1 MIIESIEMENFKS
14 HSNTRLEFNTG
25 ISIII
30 GENGAGKSSILEA
43 VSFALFKQYSGRK
56 IEELVKKG
64 KEKMSVTLKFA
75 VNGRKYRIKRQRNK
89 SGSRAKL
96 DVLEGEHYVPMVSQ
110 EKPVSEEVK
119 KLLDMDGDLFLN
131 AVYVRQGE
139 IADLIEKTP
148 SEKKQM
154 IGKLLGIDSLE
165 KAWKN
170 MLPLINK
177 YENKKENL
185 QGRLDSMEGLDEDL
199 TSKKDEKI
207 TIDGKIQ
214 DLDLK
219 IEETSRKL
227 GLMQEQKEDLDQKRE
242 NFNKLTAAIK
252 SKNELLNK
260 IKNDVENLER
270 EIKDVEAKEARIVT
284 MEPEVKRLENL
295 QKLRNTL
302 RKLKQAQ
309 ENEKRANKVLVDIQR
324 FKKVLDE
331 NYRSYKDY
339 LVLNN
344 VLVSLENERK
354 EFEGSKALM
363 GQLKTRRS
371 QLEHQIREA
380 EGRVKEQF
388 EAANRILGRESTSIE
403 ELEECIQSLKPSMER
418 KLEELTENMSKNQH
432 EIRNLQDQNE
442 KLKKLVKELKTVKNK
457 CPVCKSD
464 INESKRKELI
474 EGYMGEVDSNKNQ
487 IELLNKTFKSF
498 KSQKNVLN
506 LKYCEVQTVNMDLLG
521 EHFKTLEDSKADLKK
536 VDDDLKEIEIKVSSF
551 ERIDSEIKTKKTIQ
565 EKLKKNYESYIS
577 AKGALESLG
586 NLDEK
591 KRDLNRVKLDLTSLN
606 EVFDELVKGDPS
618 LGEKRELTEEGL
630 EKEILKVENIKN
642 EYNRILGVVSR
653 KESLIKRLE
662 LLRGDEAG
670 TSSEVSKLTED
681 RENLGYRE
689 DLHENIQ
696 MRLYNSDQE
705 LTDLKGQKNHFNG
718 RRTMFMSR
726 IAELESEL
734 ESFQGYKRELKQV
747 KDFIK
752 LLNYIRDLYGKDGV
766 QKDLRN
772 VSRPLIEQNTREFFE
787 RFNFE
792 YSDIKL
798 DEDYNITI
806 YGPAGKNSLNMISGG
821 EKIAVALALRF
832 GITQTLSGGNL
843 ELIMLDEPTIHLD
856 SYRRQELI
864 ELLKRMSIIPQMIIV
879 THETDLEEA
888 ADNILKVKKEDGNS
902 FVLNS

>member
-14 HSNTRLEFNTG
+14 HSNTRVDFNTG
-25 ISIII
+25 ISIIM

-43 VSFALFKQYSGRK
+43 VSFALFKQHSGRK
-56 IEELVKKG
+56 IEQLIKNGG
-64 KEKMSVTLKFA
+64 KKMSVTMRFA
-75 VNGRKYRIKRQRNK
+75 VNGRNYRITRQRSK
-89 SGSRAKL
+89 SGSHARL
-96 DVLEGEHYVPMVSQ
+96 DVLDGEQYIPLVSQ
-110 EKPVSEEVK
+110 EKSVTEEIK
-119 KLLDMDGDLFLN
+119 KLLEMDGDLFLN

-139 IADLIEKTP
+139 IADLIEKTS

-170 MLPLINK
+170 MLPLITN

-185 QGRLDSMEGLDEDL
+185 QGRLDSMEGLDQNL
-199 TSKKDEKI
+199 TSKKDEKVV
-207 TIDGKIQ
+207 IDNKIQ

-219 IEETSRKL
+219 IEESSRNL
-227 GLMQEQKEDLDQKRE
+227 DSMQKKKEALDHKRE
-242 NFNKLTAAIK
+242 EFNRLKADIK
-252 SKNELLNK
+252 SKNEVLEKIEKDVDHLN
-260 IKNDVENLER
+260 R
-270 EIKDVEAKEARIVT
+270 EIKDIETKEAKIVT

-295 QKLRNTL
+295 QKLKNTL
-302 RKLKQAQ
+302 RGLKQAH
-309 ENEKRANKVLVDIQR
+309 ETEKRVNKVLMDIQG

-331 NYRSYKDY
+331 NYKFYKDY
-339 LVLNN
+339 LALNN
-344 VLVSLENERK
+344 VMISLENERK
-354 EFEGSKALM
+354 EFEGSKALK

-371 QLEHQIREA
+371 QLDRGIGED
-380 EGRVKEQF
+380 EGVVKKQF
-388 EAANRILGRESTSIE
+388 EAANRILGRETTSIE
-403 ELEECIQSLKPSMER
+403 ELEKCIQSLKSSMEK
-418 KLEELTENMSKNQH
+418 KLEELTENMSKTQH

-442 KLKKLVKELKTVKNK
+442 KLKKPVKELETVKNK

-474 EGYMGEVDSNKNQ
+474 EGYMSEMDSNKNQ
-487 IELLNKTFKSF
+487 INILNKSFKSF

-506 LKYCEVQTVNMDLLG
+506 LKYSEVQTVNMDLLG
-521 EHFKTLEDSKADLKK
+521 EHFKALEDRRAELKK
-536 VDDDLKEIEIKVSSF
+536 VDNDLREIEIKVSSF
-551 ERIDSEIKTKKTIQ
+551 ERIDSEIKEKKTIG
-565 EKLKKNYESYIS
+565 ENLKRNYENYIS

-586 NLDEK
+586 NFDEK
-591 KRDLNRVKLDLTSLN
+591 KEELNKVKLEIASLN
-606 EVFDELVKGDPS
+606 ENFKELAEEDP
-618 LGEKRELTEEGL
+618 LLKEKTELTEKDL
-630 EKEILKVENIKN
+630 EKEILRVENLKN
-642 EYNRILGVVSR
+642 EYNRILGAVSQ
-653 KESLIKRLE
+653 KESHIKRRE
-662 LLRGDEAG
+662 LLNADKAEA
-670 TSSEVSKLTED
+670 SIEVSKLTEE

-696 MRLYNSDQE
+696 MLLYNGNQE
-705 LTDLKGQKNHFNG
+705 LMDLKSQRDELKG
-718 RRTMFMSR
+718 RKTGILSQ
-726 IAELESEL
+726 IEELESEI
-734 ESFQGYKRELKQV
+734 ESFKGYKKEFKRI

-787 RFNFE
+787 KFNFE

-806 YGPAGKNSLNMISGG
+806 YGPAGKNSLDMISGG
-821 EKIAVALALRF
+821 EKIAVALALRL

-864 ELLKRMSIIPQMIIV
+864 ELLKQMSIIPQMIIV
-879 THETDLEEA
+879 THEADLEEA
-888 ADNILKVKKEDGNS
+888 ADNILRVKKEDGNS